1 MDITE
6 FNINLDLAKKAA
18 KESGKLLLENK
29 KELNKSLKSSNKDTK
44 LIADLK
50 AENLIKEII
59 VNKSK
64 YPILAEESGKSVEDL
79 GDTFWVIDPLDG
91 TANYSRGIP
100 MCCVS
105 IGLVKNMKSLLGVVY
120 DFNNKDMYVGNS
132 LTKISTLNNDKI
144 IVSDYKKKSDGVLVT
159 GLPVSSDYS
168 NTSLEKIIYDMQSW
182 KKIRMIGSAAMS
194 ACYVA
199 SGKADLYMEKATFL
213 WDIAAGAAI
222 VEAAG
227 GVAILENEKDG
238 YLVDATLTNTKLIN
252 NL

>member
-1 MDITE
+1 MIIDKEIS
-6 FNINLDLAKKAA
+6 LAIKAA
-18 KESGKLLLENK
+18 KDSGRLLLENK
-29 KELNKSLKSSNKDTK
+29 KELNNKVSVSDKDLKLK
-44 LIADLK
+44 ADLSS
-50 AENLIKEII
+50 ESLIKELILS
-59 VNKSK
+59 NSE

-159 GLPVSSDYS
+159 GLPVNSDYS

-182 KKIRMIGSAAMS
+182 KKIRMIGSAAMAS
-194 ACYVA
+194 CYIA
-199 SGKADLYMEKATFL
+199 SGKAEMYKEKGVYI
-213 WDIAAGAAI
+213 WDILAGAAI
-222 VEAAG
+222 VESAG
-227 GVAILENEKDG
+227 GIADISNIRENFQVDVVFSNSYIKD
-238 YLVDATLTNTKLIN
+238 
-252 NL
+252 

>member
-6 FNINLDLAKKAA
+6 FNINLDLAKEAA

-29 KELNKSLKSSNKDTK
+29 KELNKSLKSNDKDTK

-59 VNKSK
+59 VKKSK

-105 IGLVKNMKSLLGVVY
+105 IGLVKNMKPLLGVVY

-132 LTKISTLNNDKI
+132 LTKISTLNNNKI
-144 IVSDYKKKSDGVLVT
+144 IVSDFKKKSDGVLVT
-159 GLPVSSDYS
+159 GLPVNSDYS

-182 KKIRMIGSAAMS
+182 KKIRMIGSAAIAS
-194 ACYVA
+194 CYIA
-199 SGKADLYMEKATFL
+199 SGKAEMYKEKGVYL
-213 WDIAAGAAI
+213 WDILAGAAI
-222 VEAAG
+222 VESAG
-227 GVAILENEKDG
+227 GIADISNIRENFQVDIVFSNSYIKD
-238 YLVDATLTNTKLIN
+238 
-252 NL
+252 

>member
-6 FNINLDLAKKAA
+6 FNINLDLAKEAA

-29 KELNKSLKSSNKDTK
+29 KELNKSLKSNNKDTK

-59 VNKSK
+59 VKKSK

-100 MCCVS
+100 ICCVS

-144 IVSDYKKKSDGVLVT
+144 IVSDYKKRSDGVLVT
-159 GLPVSSDYS
+159 GLPVNSDYS

-182 KKIRMIGSAAMS
+182 KKIRMIGSAAMAS
-194 ACYVA
+194 CYIA
-199 SGKADLYMEKATFL
+199 SGKAEMYKEKGVYL
-213 WDIAAGAAI
+213 WDIFAGAAI
-222 VEAAG
+222 VESAG
-227 GVAILENEKDG
+227 GIADISKIRENIQVDVVFSNSHIKD
-238 YLVDATLTNTKLIN
+238 
-252 NL
+252 

>member
-6 FNINLDLAKKAA
+6 FNINLDIAKEAA
-18 KESGKLLLENK
+18 KDSGKLLLKNK
-29 KELNKSLKSSNKDTK
+29 KELNKSLKSNNKDTK

-59 VNKSK
+59 VKKSK

-105 IGLVKNMKSLLGVVY
+105 IGLVKNMKPLLGVVY

-132 LTKISTLNNDKI
+132 LTKISTLNNNKI
-144 IVSDYKKKSDGVLVT
+144 IVSDFKKKSDGVLVT
-159 GLPVSSDYS
+159 GLPVNSDYS

-182 KKIRMIGSAAMS
+182 KKIRMIGSAAMAS
-194 ACYVA
+194 CYIA
-199 SGKADLYMEKATFL
+199 SGKAEMYKEKGVYL
-213 WDIAAGAAI
+213 WDILAGAAI
-222 VEAAG
+222 VESAG
-227 GVAILENEKDG
+227 GIADISNIRENFQVDVVFSNSYIKD
-238 YLVDATLTNTKLIN
+238 
-252 NL
+252 

>member
-6 FNINLDLAKKAA
+6 FNINLDLAKEAA

-29 KELNKSLKSSNKDTK
+29 KELNKNLKSNNKDTK

-59 VNKSK
+59 VKKSK

-105 IGLVKNMKSLLGVVY
+105 IGLVKNMKPLLGVVY

-132 LTKISTLNNDKI
+132 LTKISTLNNNKI
-144 IVSDYKKKSDGVLVT
+144 IVSDFKKKSDGVLVT
-159 GLPVSSDYS
+159 GLPVNSDYS

-182 KKIRMIGSAAMS
+182 KKIRMIGSAAMAS
-194 ACYVA
+194 CYIA
-199 SGKADLYMEKATFL
+199 SGKAEMYKEKGVYL
-213 WDIAAGAAI
+213 WDILAGAAI
-222 VEAAG
+222 VESAG
-227 GVAILENEKDG
+227 GIADISNIIENCQVDVVFSNSHIKD
-238 YLVDATLTNTKLIN
+238 
-252 NL
+252 